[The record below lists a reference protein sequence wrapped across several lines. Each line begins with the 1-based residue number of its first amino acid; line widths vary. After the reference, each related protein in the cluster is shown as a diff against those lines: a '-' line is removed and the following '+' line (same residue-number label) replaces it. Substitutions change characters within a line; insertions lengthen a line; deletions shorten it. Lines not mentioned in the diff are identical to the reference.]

1 MQIVSRYKYLI
12 LLFQIVISQNIFK
25 NFIDNDNKSIEAK
38 IKSLLSIYRKKL
50 RNIKQKYFTKYRSQ
64 IIKLRYNNNSSSE
77 SNSKYKVFDRLYN
90 YQRIRLNKIDNLK
103 QKDLLVE
110 SNKYSYYPKINNY
123 SLIINKYNS
132 FNNDFSIISYNDRIP
147 DISTDYSRKNKGIN
161 FVKTNEEEKNNDFI
175 ELKPKNNMIFNYKNK
190 IPIPNNNKQSN
201 IKYQNFYK
209 NVRFKFDKITKIK
222 KKKIGNKMM
231 NKTLSLNK
239 IFPISI
245 KDNDNSKNN
254 INNFSSTLNDKNSRK
269 INSYCN
275 HYLSKSIFED
285 FSPEKDNMKQK
296 NENSLYLQGIKNYNN
311 INKSN
316 LVIQTFKN
324 KFNYIMNKNNNRNID
339 SLNTKQNSLS
349 TKISISQNE
358 PVEQYSTIKHKK
370 TITLNYSLFPSKT
383 NSISLTLD
391 NMNKEEETNDKN
403 KVKKILIKK
412 IINNKL
418 SNDELKKL
426 KIFKKFKTGKKL
438 TSIPLSNKSF
448 NKELNKNN
456 NILKVRKKKK
466 KINPGI
472 INVINNSL
480 NNLNK
485 NKESCTT
492 LQTMTDEKMMEMA
505 NCYIKEEDNVDKSLI
520 DDILSSKRNK

>member
-1 MQIVSRYKYLI
+1 M
-12 LLFQIVISQNIFK
+12 
-25 NFIDNDNKSIEAK
+25 D
-38 IKSLLSIYRKKL
+38 SL
-50 RNIKQKYFTKYRSQ
+50 KQKY
-64 IIKLRYNNNSSSE
+64 
-77 SNSKYKVFDRLYN
+77 
-90 YQRIRLNKIDNLK
+90 
-103 QKDLLVE
+103 LLDE

-161 FVKTNEEEKNNDFI
+161 FIKTNEEEKNNDFI

-296 NENSLYLQGIKNYNN
+296 NENSLYLQ
-311 INKSN
+311 
-316 LVIQTFKN
+316 
-324 KFNYIMNKNNNRNID
+324 
-339 SLNTKQNSLS
+339 
-349 TKISISQNE
+349 
-358 PVEQYSTIKHKK
+358 
-370 TITLNYSLFPSKT
+370 
-383 NSISLTLD
+383 
-391 NMNKEEETNDKN
+391 
-403 KVKKILIKK
+403 
-412 IINNKL
+412 
-418 SNDELKKL
+418 
-426 KIFKKFKTGKKL
+426 
-438 TSIPLSNKSF
+438 
-448 NKELNKNN
+448 
-456 NILKVRKKKK
+456 
-466 KINPGI
+466 
-472 INVINNSL
+472 
-480 NNLNK
+480 
-485 NKESCTT
+485 
-492 LQTMTDEKMMEMA
+492 
-505 NCYIKEEDNVDKSLI
+505 
-520 DDILSSKRNK
+520 